1 MDPVTLLF
9 LCGFSQTSPAMPCSD
24 HLSGSDAATAVW
36 INPVAERPA
45 SHGSNGC
52 GPNGKRLDPWAGF
65 VAEAA
70 AQFSLPEAWIRAV
83 MQAESGGQTTLD
95 GRPITSRAGAMGLMQ
110 LMPETYEEMRQ
121 RYGLGPDPYDPH
133 DNILAGAAYLREMYN
148 RYGAPGF
155 LAAYNAGPAR
165 LDRVLFEGKT
175 LPGETLRYLET
186 LAPVLKSGPEF
197 LRQTPE
203 SPSSDTVDL
212 VQDRVPDS
220 DPKHA
225 NPPRRDLN
233 SYAKS
238 AAIFVPLSRTFG
250 NISTPVMSVLFV
262 PLSHGT
268 H

>member
-1 MDPVTLLF
+1 
-9 LCGFSQTSPAMPCSD
+9 
-24 HLSGSDAATAVW
+24 
-36 INPVAERPA
+36 
-45 SHGSNGC
+45 
-52 GPNGKRLDPWAGF
+52 
-65 VAEAA
+65 
-70 AQFSLPEAWIRAV
+70 
-83 MQAESGGQTTLD
+83 MQAESGGQTLLN

-110 LMPETYEEMRQ
+110 LMPETYKEMRQ
-121 RYGLGPDPYDPH
+121 RYGLGPDPYDPR
-133 DNILAGAAYLREMYN
+133 DNILAGAAYLRQMYN

-155 LAAYNAGPAR
+155 LAAYNAGPTR

-186 LAPVLKSGPEF
+186 LAPVLESGPEF

-225 NPPRRDLN
+225 NSPHRDLI
-233 SYAKS
+233 SYTKS
-238 AAIFVPLSRTFG
+238 APIFVPLSRTSET
-250 NISTPVMSVLFV
+250 NSTPVTSILFV
-262 PLSHGT
+262 PLSHGA